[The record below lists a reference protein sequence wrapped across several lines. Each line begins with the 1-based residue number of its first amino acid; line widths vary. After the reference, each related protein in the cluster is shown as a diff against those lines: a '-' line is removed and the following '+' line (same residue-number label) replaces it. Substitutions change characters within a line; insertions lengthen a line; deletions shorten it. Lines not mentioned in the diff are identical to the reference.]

1 MFGSI
6 VIATALLA
14 TGAARAPAAAVAPD
28 ALARVV
34 DGVMTPQLQRL
45 AIAGAVV
52 VVVKDGAVALAKGYG
67 FADAAA
73 GRPMTAD
80 DTLVHVGSISKL
92 FTGIAVMQLV
102 DRGALDLDR
111 DVNDYLDFHVPTPP
125 GGVPVTLGLL
135 LTHRAGF
142 EEHAKDL
149 FSRGPAA
156 VPLGTWLARALP
168 RRLFPGGDV
177 SAYSNYGMALAGY
190 VVERASGLPF
200 AAYVRERILVPLK
213 MAHTTFEQPLP
224 PSLAPLMAKSYS
236 KKDAAPLPFVE
247 VIHAAPAG
255 ALAAT
260 GADMG
265 RFMLALFGGGTL
277 DGQQVLAAAT
287 LARMMA
293 PVVVTPTGSMGLAF
307 FESRVDEQ
315 RLIGHDGGTMTF
327 NSRFLLSPEQ
337 RLGLFVSYDG
347 GEIGREWND
356 LPRAVLRHY
365 APVAEGAAG
374 AEAAERRRP
383 RRSRRRARRKTSLSP
398 PRPRARIRAPA
409 APTRRSRASTRSS
422 RSSSSAT
429 TAMAPS
435 PAGRCCLSAR
445 CAGCGA
451 TSGGRRPFMTKRG
464 ARWPS
469 RTPPTGSTSARRRSS
484 GSASPRIS
492 TPGSCS
498 PWSAPAFCSR
508 SARCWPGRRCRII
521 RRLRRGQAAREAGE
535 PPALRWARLI
545 ARLVHV
551 VQVMTVAAALALL
564 VAGQARHDA
573 PLRRARSLRRRSLCA
588 GLARRGRQR
597 PRRRRRCLVLARP
610 RGQPRRPPASHRR
623 RARRRH
629 PRLVLLHLAHRR
641 HHAGVLG
648 TGGPP
653 APNNLPTR
661 DVRAVTG
668 RPSVA
673 AAAAAGGRTSA
684 LVCPRRRRRRT
695 APRPRPRFAA
705 RRRSHPRD
713 RRGLRL
719 DDVPVSRD
727 GYETDTRRSGVA
739 SPPEA
744 ERGGHHPGGR
754 QGDVALPGEV
764 RDQIARAGEDSKVLP
779 LPRTS
784 KPSTASMATSR
795 ASMVATSLPGRR
807 GPG

>member
-14 TGAARAPAAAVAPD
+14 TGAARAPAAVAPD

-34 DGVMTPQLQRL
+34 NGVVTPQLQRL

-52 VVVKDGAVALAKGYG
+52 VIVKDGAVALAKGYG

-102 DRGALDLDR
+102 ERGALDLDR
-111 DVNDYLDFHVPTPP
+111 DVNDYLDFRVPTPP

-149 FSRGPAA
+149 FSRGPAP
-156 VPLGTWLARALP
+156 VPLGTWLARAQP
-168 RRLFPGGDV
+168 KRLFPGGDV
-177 SAYSNYGMALAGY
+177 SAYSNYGAALAGY

-200 AAYVRERILVPLK
+200 AVYVRERILVPLG

-236 KKDAAPLPFVE
+236 NKDAAPLPFVE

-265 RFMLALFGGGTL
+265 RFMRALFGGGTL

-315 RLIGHDGGTMTF
+315 RLLGHDGGTMTF
-327 NSRFLLSPEQ
+327 SSRLLLSPEQ

-347 GEIGREWND
+347 GDIAREWNE

-374 AEAAERRRP
+374 AEAAEKAAAAAIAAPGAPEDVPVAANAAGAYQGTRRADSTFARFDALLSQHHHPRQRRRDP
-383 RRSRRRARRKTSLSP
+383 HRRGGAAVRQGEAAAARPAGGGDLSRRKGARAGLHARPGDRLYVGSPSQLWQRVPAYLDARVVLSVVGASLLFALGAVLAWPVVRVVRRCAPRTGGGTRGRRASGAAVGAADRAPRARR
-398 PRPRARIRAPA
+398 
-409 APTRRSRASTRSS
+409 
-422 RSSSSAT
+422 
-429 TAMAPS
+429 
-435 PAGRCCLSAR
+435 
-445 CAGCGA
+445 
-451 TSGGRRPFMTKRG
+451 SGDDGGGG
-464 ARWPS
+464 AR
-469 RTPPTGSTSARRRSS
+469 PPD
-484 GSASPRIS
+484 
-492 TPGSCS
+492 
-498 PWSAPAFCSR
+498 
-508 SARCWPGRRCRII
+508 GR
-521 RRLRRGQAAREAGE
+521 
-535 PPALRWARLI
+535 
-545 ARLVHV
+545 
-551 VQVMTVAAALALL
+551 
-564 VAGQARHDA
+564 QARHDA

-597 PRRRRRCLVLARP
+597 PRRRRRRLVLARP
-610 RGQPRRPPASHRR
+610 RRHPRRPRAPHRR
-623 RARRRH
+623 RASRRH

-641 HHAGVLG
+641 DDAGVLRLREG
-648 TGGPP
+648 CSRYG
-653 APNNLPTR
+653 L
-661 DVRAVTG
+661 
-668 RPSVA
+668 
-673 AAAAAGGRTSA
+673 
-684 LVCPRRRRRRT
+684 
-695 APRPRPRFAA
+695 
-705 RRRSHPRD
+705 
-713 RRGLRL
+713 RRGL
-719 DDVPVSRD
+719 
-727 GYETDTRRSGVA
+727 
-739 SPPEA
+739 A
-744 ERGGHHPGGR
+744 EG
-754 QGDVALPGEV
+754 QV
-764 RDQIARAGEDSKVLP
+764 
-779 LPRTS
+779 
-784 KPSTASMATSR
+784 
-795 ASMVATSLPGRR
+795 RR
-807 GPG
+807 GLTEGSLGATGIPTEGSLGATGRAWRDPDRG